1 MTPPQPIPGLD
12 YFISVFWAGRAETPE
27 ELAMRWLKLI
37 ARFQTIDPIFAHWY
51 IWPDIRHPLPF
62 DTDVATLAEKIAAKV
77 ATSDTGEPLPIDGYQ
92 FFTRNNMA
100 SKRGPRSFQI
110 DMFAGSPINF
120 PLNRISLRTDY
131 GVAPDSDLTTFR
143 IFRSALLALA
153 ETFEATIGL
162 AAPANITDLWPKD
175 WDLRR
180 KFPFAWITYVAPRFA
195 SLITPPASAV
205 VERRPDGGLLMAA
218 TEETFDTANPQHVA
232 AARQIEAAGAP
243 FSALPYPWSR

>member
-1 MTPPQPIPGLD
+1 VTSQLILDLD
-12 YFISVFWAGRAETPE
+12 YFASLFWQGRAETPE
-27 ELAMRWLKLI
+27 ELAVRWLKLI

-51 IWPDIRHPLPF
+51 VWPDIHHPLPF
-62 DTDVATLAEKIAAKV
+62 DTDVATLAEKIAADV
-77 ATSDTGEPLPIDGYQ
+77 ATSDTGEPLPRLGYH

-110 DMFAGSPINF
+110 DMFAGSPIDF

-131 GVAPDSDLTTFR
+131 GVAPDSDLVTYR
-143 IFRSALLALA
+143 IFKSALLALA

-162 AAPANITDLWPKD
+162 GGPANITDFWPKP
-175 WDLRR
+175 WDARR
-180 KFPFAWITYVAPRFA
+180 GLPLAWISYVAPRFA

-218 TEETFDTANPQHVA
+218 TDETFDTANPKHLAVA
-232 AARQIEAAGAP
+232 RDIEAAAAP
-243 FSALPYPWSR
+243 FNALPYPWKR